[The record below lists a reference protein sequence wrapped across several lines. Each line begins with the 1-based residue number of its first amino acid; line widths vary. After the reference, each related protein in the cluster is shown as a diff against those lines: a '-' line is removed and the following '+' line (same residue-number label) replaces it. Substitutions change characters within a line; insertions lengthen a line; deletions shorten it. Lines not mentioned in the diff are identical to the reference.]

1 MPLVASQ
8 VSAMAFQAEPIVDD
22 TAKAYILDPVQPAR
36 IRGIHSE
43 QAPHSPEWRWFF
55 HKPWEVALVRPCSWR
70 WFCRA
75 LPRCA
80 RLPVSRHRH
89 GIPVCP
95 GSCLPFL
102 GSVSAW

>member
-43 QAPHSPEWRWFF
+43 QAPHSPE
-55 HKPWEVALVRPCSWR
+55 
-70 WFCRA
+70 
-75 LPRCA
+75 
-80 RLPVSRHRH
+80 
-89 GIPVCP
+89 
-95 GSCLPFL
+95 
-102 GSVSAW
+102 